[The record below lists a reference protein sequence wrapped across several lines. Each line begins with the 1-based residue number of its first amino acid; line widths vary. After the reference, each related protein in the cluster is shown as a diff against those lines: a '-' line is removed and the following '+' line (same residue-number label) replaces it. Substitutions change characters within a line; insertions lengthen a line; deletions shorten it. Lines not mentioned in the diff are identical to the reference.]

1 MTDEEIKS
9 YINTLKSRISI
20 TKTVATRT
28 VKTQKGDFFVGFSAA
43 WDTVQED
50 GAQGLESLMDEGD
63 DVRSGMSLEDA
74 KIAQYMLA
82 MQADVAAYEAALAN
96 GAISSS
102 VYQDTV
108 KAVRAGYMRMIR
120 NSLSKQNPHVN
131 EQPTENG

>member
-9 YINTLKSRISI
+9 YIHTLKSRISI

-50 GAQGLESLMDEGD
+50 GAQGLESLMEEGA

-74 KIAQYMLA
+74 KVAQYMLA

-96 GAISSS
+96 GAISTSLF
-102 VYQDTV
+102 QDTV
-108 KAVRAGYMRMIR
+108 KNVRAGYMRMIR
-120 NSLSKQNPHVN
+120 NCLSKQNPQVN
-131 EQPTENG
+131 EQPSENG